1 MIVTQA
7 FNPESCHSSVGFM
20 TNNSAFP
27 GIAWSGAQ
35 QNGVYQIETTVP
47 DFKATFVHPGNQ
59 VRISMLAT
67 KRLGK
72 ILITLSRLT
81 YRQVL

>member
-35 QNGVYQIETTVP
+35 QNGVYQIETTAGPQLIWTGDRWYPFQINTFMYQSP
-47 DFKATFVHPGNQ
+47 D
-59 VRISMLAT
+59 
-67 KRLGK
+67 
-72 ILITLSRLT
+72 
-81 YRQVL
+81 